1 MSGTGSSI
9 VDEDTARAVNSGR
22 ETIGAMLSAAQD
34 HLRKVFVVFLLGFLG
49 CFYALR
55 GVGWP
60 YLKEITKAQM
70 SAELAESINVIAVTP
85 FDVILLQA
93 KIGVV
98 AGILIA
104 LPALGYYARDSF
116 KDRSWYPESP
126 VARWKLAALA
136 LLALGLFVGGVIYGY
151 MVFFPLMFQFLAD
164 NAITAG
170 FQTNYSIVK
179 WTEFILFLS
188 LSFGLAAELPLAM
201 SSLGYMGIVKYETF
215 RDKWR
220 YAILGIFLFG
230 AFASPPDPF
239 TQIMWATPLILLY
252 AFSLY
257 LTKVVVTL
265 KRGSEQL
272 TFRGIVRDNWVR
284 ILGTPVLAFLVVRM
298 FFAQAGFAYV
308 NENLLA
314 STGFAIPA
322 IENLLGLPREQAILV
337 AGGIAAA
344 VVFVVAFLYYLTAAL
359 NELAPGGDAFGS
371 SPADIDVENL
381 DAAGVRAAPPE
392 AFTEMSE
399 EEAVD
404 HARQAMDDDEP
415 EKAQAILDRWDE
427 FNPEDEEEAEDEE
440 TEEIE
445 ETGGG
450 GGNAAEAAGAE
461 IGPEPPED
469 LDETTERPAG
479 EPVEE
484 ATFPREQDRPPA
496 DAQAAG
502 AGGGSG
508 NVLESTAAGMA
519 DAFTEDETTEEDIGG
534 WYYDIRFILES
545 LTSKMFW
552 LVGIFMTVLAG
563 VFMFLYSGG
572 IGDITEDFLSR
583 LPAEVRPEMGSGEEL
598 LNIVVLHPVEALIFE
613 VKISTLLALV
623 AILPVLLYWA
633 WPAMKER
640 GLAAGDRRVFGLW
653 AGTIT
658 IGLIAGSALG
668 YAFVAPGVISW
679 LVADATRAEMI
690 ISYRVSNFFWL
701 VFFTTAGIGLL
712 ADIPLTMWLFRYG
725 GIVSFEAMRDR
736 WREVTIAIFAAA
748 GLLTPDSLYTMFLIA
763 IPLSLAYL
771 FGLGVLWVVSLGGRR

>member
-1 MSGTGSSI
+1 MSGTGGSI

-22 ETIGAMLSAAQD
+22 ETIGAMLSTAQD
-34 HLRKVFVVFLLGFLG
+34 HLRKVFIVFLLGFLG

-60 YLKEITKAQM
+60 FLKEITTAQM
-70 SAELAESINVIAVTP
+70 SDEVAESINIVAVTP

-93 KIGVV
+93 KIGLV
-98 AGILIA
+98 AGILVA
-104 LPALGYYARDSF
+104 LPVLLYYSRDSF
-116 KDRSWYPESP
+116 RERSWYPEAP
-126 VARWKLAALA
+126 MARWKMAVLA
-136 LLALGLFVGGVIYGY
+136 LLVFALFFGGILYGY
-151 MVFFPLMFQFLAD
+151 FVFFPLMFQFLAD

-201 SSLGYMGIVKYETF
+201 SALGYTGIVPYETF

-230 AFASPPDPF
+230 ALASPPDPF

-265 KRGSEQL
+265 KRGSQGL
-272 TFRGIVRDNWVR
+272 ALRDVVLDNWIR
-284 ILGTPVLAFLVVRM
+284 MLGVPALAFLAVRL
-298 FFAQAGFAYV
+298 FFTEAGFAAV
-308 NENLLA
+308 NESVLDSL
-314 STGFAIPA
+314 GYAIPP
-322 IENLLGLPREQAILV
+322 IEELLGLPRGEAILV
-337 AGGIAAA
+337 AAGAAA
-344 VVFVVAFLYYLTAAL
+344 FVAFVAAFLYYLSYAL
-359 NELAPGGDAFGS
+359 TELAAEHAPSAGA
-371 SPADIDVENL
+371 PADIDIENL
-381 DAAGVRAAPPE
+381 DAGAVRAAPPE
-392 AFTEMSE
+392 VFAEME
-399 EEAVD
+399 EAEAVD
-404 HARQAMDDDEP
+404 RARQAMDEDEA

-427 FNPEDEEEAEDEE
+427 LHPDEEEGEEGSETNAEGEAGD
-440 TEEIE
+440 
-445 ETGGG
+445 
-450 GGNAAEAAGAE
+450 AADAAAGASAGDAIE
-461 IGPEPPED
+461 SAPGEGEAPLAED
-469 LDETTERPAG
+469 AAKQPTAESAQ
-479 EPVEE
+479 E
-484 ATFPREQDRPPA
+484 AED
-496 DAQAAG
+496 D
-502 AGGGSG
+502 SG
-508 NVLESTAAGMA
+508 LFESTAAGMA
-519 DAFTEDETTEEDIGG
+519 DAFTEEETTEEDIGG

-552 LVGIFMTVLAG
+552 LVGIFMTVLAA

-572 IGDITEDFLSR
+572 IGYIRKDFLER
-583 LPAEVRPEMGSGEEL
+583 IPAEVRPEPGSSEEI
-598 LNIVVLHPVEALIFE
+598 LNIVVLHPVEALVFE

-640 GLAAGDRRVFGLW
+640 GLASGDRGVFGLW
-653 AGTIT
+653 AGTIAV
-658 IGLIAGSALG
+658 GLVAGSALG
-668 YAFVAPGVISW
+668 YSLVAPRIISW
-679 LVADATRAEMI
+679 LVADAVRAEMI

-712 ADIPLTMWLFRYG
+712 ADVPLTMWLFRAG
-725 GIVSFEAMRDR
+725 GIISFETMRGR

-763 IPLSLAYL
+763 IPLSLAYG
-771 FGLGVLWVVSLGGRR
+771 FGLGVLWLVSLGGRR